1 MKETYVTQPFQ
12 VGSKYAKSRSMAIII
27 PHEVVK
33 QYGIGTSTVIIFRT
47 NNSKKTIILQTVQDK
62 ISPINQNLI
71 SVVDADSS
79 KLPHSNR

>member
-1 MKETYVTQPFQ
+1 MKETYVTQPFRI
-12 VGSKYAKSRSMAIII
+12 GSKYAKSRSMAIII

-47 NNSKKTIILQTVQDK
+47 NNSKTIILQTVQDK
-62 ISPINQNLI
+62 ISTINQNLI

-79 KLPHSNR
+79 ELPHSNR